1 MQFELSNLYHI
12 YNRGNNKQ
20 TIFFNRDNYLYF
32 LNKVKKYIAPNCDIL
47 SWCLMPNH
55 FHFLIHANLNTVKPV
70 KESPIKI
77 NALTEGFR
85 LLLSSYTQGINK
97 QNNRTG
103 NLFQQKTKFKCV
115 SDENTNYGY
124 TVFQYTHQNPFKAK
138 LVTKLED
145 WEFSSFVDY
154 AGLRNGK
161 LCNIELATLLFDLN
175 KNNFLS
181 DCYNEL
187 PDELLQKIF

>member
-1 MQFELSNLYHI
+1 MQFEASNLYHI

-20 TIFFNRDNYLYF
+20 PIFFNRDNYLYF
-32 LNKVKKYIAPNCDIL
+32 LTKVKRYIVPACDIL
-47 SWCLMPNH
+47 AWCLMPNH
-55 FHFLIHANLNTVKPV
+55 FHFLIHANTDTEKII
-70 KESPIKI
+70 KETPLKI
-77 NALTEGFR
+77 NALTEGIR

-97 QNNRTG
+97 QNNSTG

-115 SDENTNYGY
+115 SEGDINYGY
-124 TVFQYTHQNPFKAK
+124 TVFNYTHQNPLRAN
-138 LVTKLED
+138 LVTQLED
-145 WEFSSFVDY
+145 WEFSSFADY